1 MSGEPHRGLVVAI
14 DGPAGVG
21 KSTLARRM
29 AMELGLPYVNTGLMY
44 RALTAFALREGIDLE
59 NGLALRNAAG
69 EIEFDLDL
77 TARPPLL
84 RIDGR
89 APGDDLVA
97 PEVEAN
103 VSEVSSHPAVREL
116 MREEQR
122 RLGRDGAV
130 MEGRDIG
137 SVVFP
142 DADVKI
148 RLEAHPRERVVRRSR
163 ERAEGLDVEESLTAR
178 DDLDSKVNPF
188 VAAPGAATID
198 TTDKDAD
205 TVFAEAMAVVREGAG
220 PR

>member
-1 MSGEPHRGLVVAI
+1 MVGSRGLVIAI

-29 AMELGLPYVNTGLMY
+29 AAELSLPYVNTGLMY
-44 RALTAFALREGIDLE
+44 RALTARALRDGLDLDD
-59 NGLALRNAAG
+59 GATLRKAAA

-77 TARPPLL
+77 TTSPPEL
-84 RIDGR
+84 RIDGQTP
-89 APGDDLVA
+89 AEDLVA

-103 VSEVSSHPAVREL
+103 VSEVSSHPPVREL
-116 MREEQR
+116 MRAEQR
-122 RLGRDGAV
+122 RLGEDGAV

-148 RLEAHPRERVVRRSR
+148 RLAALPGERAGRRSR
-163 ERAEGLDVEESLTAR
+163 ERHEALDVEERLTAR
-178 DDLDSKVNPF
+178 DELDSRVNPD

-198 TTDKDAD
+198 TTDKDID
-205 TVFAEAMAVVREGAG
+205 VVFAEAMAIVRE
-220 PR
+220 RVRTR

>member
-1 MSGEPHRGLVVAI
+1 VSGQTPRGLVVAI

-29 AMELGLPYVNTGLMY
+29 SVALGLPYVNTGLMY
-44 RALTAFALREGIDLE
+44 RALTARALREGLDLGD
-59 NGLALRNAAG
+59 GLALRQAAR
-69 EIEFDLDL
+69 EVEFDLDF
-77 TARPPLL
+77 TTRPPEL

-89 APGDDLVA
+89 APGEDLVA

-103 VSEVSSHPAVREL
+103 VSEVSGHPAVREL

-122 RLGRDGAV
+122 ILGRRGAV

-148 RLEAHPRERVVRRSR
+148 RLEALPRERVVRRSR
-163 ERAEGLDVEESLTAR
+163 ERRESLDVEGSLNAR
-178 DDLDSKVNPF
+178 DELDSKVNPF
-188 VAAPGAATID
+188 VPAPGAATID
-198 TTDKDAD
+198 TTDKDVDA
-205 TVFAEAMAVVREGAG
+205 VFAEAMAIVRERAG